1 MSRHLMT
8 CGSLVVL
15 CMTTANTQAANGCG
29 AGLHLNPNG
38 RCVPNRAVVVA
49 PAAGAAVVTGAP
61 VATGAVAVAPA
72 AGVVV
77 AKRCPV
83 HYHLN
88 ANGVCRHN

>member
-1 MSRHLMT
+1 MSRHLMAF
-8 CGSLVVL
+8 GSLAVL
-15 CMTTANTQAANGCG
+15 CLSAAGAQAANGCG
-29 AGLHLNPNG
+29 AGLHLNANG

-61 VATGAVAVAPA
+61 VATGAVAGAPA

-88 ANGVCRHN
+88 VNGVCRHN